1 MSVFTPLARPE
12 LETFLAPYG
21 LGRLLDFQGIA
32 AGSENTN
39 FFISLEQGEYVL
51 TLVERGPVQE
61 MPFFIELLDVLHDA
75 DLPVPYA
82 LRTTDGQALRELAG
96 KPALLQPRL
105 AGKHI
110 KQANAQHCAQVGEL
124 LGHLHLATRDRI
136 IERKT
141 DRGLDW
147 MLEEGNTL
155 KSHLG
160 TEAHDLLETAL
171 EEIGRCKAKILAL
184 PRANLHAD
192 LFRDN
197 AMFEGTHLTGLIDFY
212 NACSGPMLYD
222 VAIALNDWCSD
233 DDGLLDGQRA
243 RALLGAY
250 AAVCG
255 VATVHRERGRAVAN
269 PAAGGLRALLAVT
282 IDCRRDLCWAGRADS
297 RSDGVPAAPGAA
309 AAGECAVA
317 VCPLN
322 RQRDFRASR
331 APTGLWRARRCE
343 RREHVGAR
351 LTREEAGPAYRD
363 SRQPAKSLPSFSS
376 TCS

>member
-21 LGRLLDFQGIA
+21 LGRLRDFQGIA

-39 FFISLEQGEYVL
+39 YFISLEQGEFVL

-75 DLPVPYA
+75 ELPVPYA
-82 LRTTDGQALRELAG
+82 LRTTDNQALRELAG

-110 KQANAQHCAQVGEL
+110 KQPNTQHCIEIGSL
-124 LGHLHLATRDRI
+124 LGKLHLATCDRV

-147 MLEEGNTL
+147 MLEEGNNFL
-155 KSHLG
+155 SHLG
-160 TEAHDLLETAL
+160 ERERALLDKALKEIEAF
-171 EEIGRCKAKILAL
+171 KPQILAL
-184 PRANLHAD
+184 PRANLHGD

-197 AMFEGTHLTGLIDFY
+197 TMFEGTHLTGVIDFY

-222 VAIALNDWCSD
+222 LAIALNDWCSD
-233 DDGLLDGQRA
+233 EDGQLHAVHA

-250 AAVCG
+250 AALRPFTAAEAQLWPIMLR
-255 VATVHRERGRAVAN
+255 VACVRFWLSRLI
-269 PAAGGLRALLAVT
+269 AAESFAGQDVLIHDPVEFEKRLEQRQSVSINLPFAL
-282 IDCRRDLCWAGRADS
+282 
-297 RSDGVPAAPGAA
+297 
-309 AAGECAVA
+309 
-317 VCPLN
+317 
-322 RQRDFRASR
+322 
-331 APTGLWRARRCE
+331 
-343 RREHVGAR
+343 
-351 LTREEAGPAYRD
+351 
-363 SRQPAKSLPSFSS
+363 
-376 TCS
+376 

>member
-12 LETFLAPYG
+12 LENFLAPYG

-110 KQANAQHCAQVGEL
+110 KVANAQHCAQVGEL
-124 LGHLHLATRDRI
+124 LGHLHLATRNHI
-136 IERKT
+136 LERKT

-147 MLEEGNTL
+147 MLEEGETL

-160 TEAHDLLETAL
+160 DEARGLLQAAL
-171 EEIGRCKAKILAL
+171 EEIALCKAQILAL

-233 DDGLLDGQRA
+233 EAGMLDGQRA

-250 AAVCG
+250 A
-255 VATVHRERGRAVAN
+255 
-269 PAAGGLRALLAVT
+269 GLRPFTASEAELWPTMLRVACVRFWLSRLIAAESFAGQDVLIHDPMEFQRRLAQ
-282 IDCRRDLCWAGRADS
+282 
-297 RSDGVPAAPGAA
+297 
-309 AAGECAVA
+309 
-317 VCPLN
+317 
-322 RQRDFRASR
+322 RQQVS
-331 APTGLWRARRCE
+331 C
-343 RREHVGAR
+343 
-351 LTREEAGPAYRD
+351 
-363 SRQPAKSLPSFSS
+363 SLPFAL
-376 TCS
+376 

>member
-39 FFISLEQGEYVL
+39 FFISLEKGEYVL

-61 MPFFIELLDVLHDA
+61 MPFFIDLLDVLHGA

-124 LGHLHLATRDRI
+124 LGHLHLATRDKI
-136 IERKT
+136 LERRT

-147 MLEEGNTL
+147 MLEEGGQFM
-155 KSHLG
+155 SHLSA
-160 TEAHDLLETAL
+160 EPQALLQAAL
-171 EEIGRCKAKILAL
+171 DEISQRKTQILAL
-184 PRANLHAD
+184 PRANIHAD

-233 DDGLLDGQRA
+233 DAGQIDGQRT

-250 AAVCG
+250 A
-255 VATVHRERGRAVAN
+255 
-269 PAAGGLRALLAVT
+269 GLRPFTAAEAELWPTLLRVACVRFWLSRLIAAESFAGQDVLIHDPMEFQLRLAQRQKISTPLPFAL
-282 IDCRRDLCWAGRADS
+282 
-297 RSDGVPAAPGAA
+297 
-309 AAGECAVA
+309 
-317 VCPLN
+317 
-322 RQRDFRASR
+322 
-331 APTGLWRARRCE
+331 
-343 RREHVGAR
+343 
-351 LTREEAGPAYRD
+351 
-363 SRQPAKSLPSFSS
+363 
-376 TCS
+376 

>member
-39 FFISLEQGEYVL
+39 FFISLEKGEYVL

-61 MPFFIELLDVLHDA
+61 MPFFIDLLDVLHGA

-82 LRTTDGQALRELAG
+82 LRTTDGEALRELAG

-136 IERKT
+136 LERRT

-147 MLEEGNTL
+147 MLEEGAQFM
-155 KSHLG
+155 SHLSA
-160 TEAHDLLETAL
+160 EPQALLQAAL
-171 EEIGRCKAKILAL
+171 DEITRLKAQILAL
-184 PRANLHAD
+184 PRANIHAD

-197 AMFEGTHLTGLIDFY
+197 TMFEGTHLTGLIDFY

-233 DDGLLDGQRA
+233 EAGQIDGQRA

-250 AAVCG
+250 A
-255 VATVHRERGRAVAN
+255 
-269 PAAGGLRALLAVT
+269 GLRPFTAAEAELWPTLLRVACVRFWLSRLIAAESFAGQDVLIHDPMEFQLRLAQRQKISTPLPFAL
-282 IDCRRDLCWAGRADS
+282 
-297 RSDGVPAAPGAA
+297 
-309 AAGECAVA
+309 
-317 VCPLN
+317 
-322 RQRDFRASR
+322 
-331 APTGLWRARRCE
+331 
-343 RREHVGAR
+343 
-351 LTREEAGPAYRD
+351 
-363 SRQPAKSLPSFSS
+363 
-376 TCS
+376 

>member
-39 FFISLEQGEYVL
+39 FFISLEKGEYVL

-110 KQANAQHCAQVGEL
+110 KVANAQHCAQVGEL
-124 LGHLHLATRDRI
+124 LGHLHLATRNHI

-147 MLEEGNTL
+147 MLEEGEKL
-155 KSHLG
+155 KSHLSD
-160 TEAHDLLETAL
+160 EARGLLQAAL
-171 EEIGRCKAKILAL
+171 EEIGRYKAQILAL

-233 DDGLLDGQRA
+233 DAGVLDGQRA

-250 AAVCG
+250 A
-255 VATVHRERGRAVAN
+255 
-269 PAAGGLRALLAVT
+269 GLRPFTAAEAELWPTMLRVGCVRFWLSRLIAAESFAGQDVLIHDPMEFQRRLAQ
-282 IDCRRDLCWAGRADS
+282 
-297 RSDGVPAAPGAA
+297 
-309 AAGECAVA
+309 
-317 VCPLN
+317 
-322 RQRDFRASR
+322 RQQVS
-331 APTGLWRARRCE
+331 
-343 RREHVGAR
+343 
-351 LTREEAGPAYRD
+351 
-363 SRQPAKSLPSFSS
+363 SSLPFAL
-376 TCS
+376 